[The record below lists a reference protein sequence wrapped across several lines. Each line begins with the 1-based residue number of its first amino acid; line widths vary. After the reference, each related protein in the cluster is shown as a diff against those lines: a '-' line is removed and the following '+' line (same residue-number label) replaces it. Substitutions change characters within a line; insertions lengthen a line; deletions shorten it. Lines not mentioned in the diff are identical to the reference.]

1 MGADDFVRLLRLCTP
16 QLAEYVSAGVSA
28 EVAAELAAPHSITQ
42 KVEPPLYGDPVLDLV
57 SRFDVS
63 RLEIG
68 MARFCDRVIAGIEN
82 WQFGWDEADP
92 LVVHRD
98 TGEIRLYE
106 FHARQHMISRCG
118 QDGARYLDAMLIAAC
133 FLADPAQMKMAPGD
147 PRRLQKVD
155 ECAAAAGG
163 DAYRPY
169 YEILLGYW

>member
-1 MGADDFVRLLRLCTP
+1 MEADDFVLELRRCTP

-28 EVAAELAAPHSITQ
+28 EVAAEWAAPHSIMKKIETPQ
-42 KVEPPLYGDPVLDLV
+42 YGDPVLDLV

-68 MARFCDRVIAGIEN
+68 MTRFGDRVIAGIDN

-92 LVVHRD
+92 LVVHRV
-98 TGEIRLYE
+98 TGEVRLYE
-106 FHARQHMISRCG
+106 LHARQHMISRCAR
-118 QDGARYLDAMLIAAC
+118 DGAHYLDAMLIAAC
-133 FLADPAQMKMAPGD
+133 FLTDPAQMKMAPGD

-155 ECAAAAGG
+155 ECTTAAGG

-169 YEILLGYW
+169 YLTLLGYW